1 MRVLING
8 RFLDK
13 PVTGV
18 ERFGREVTR
27 ALGMLKA
34 AGDARLDGLDLLIVR
49 PQSNSPALTPLIPEL
64 RVGESGGQLW
74 EQWHLP
80 RSAQGCDVILNLC
93 NMAPFA
99 SRRNITCVHDA
110 HPWLIPQNFS
120 WQFRKWYDLVIPR
133 IIATSARWTTVSR
146 FSADKLVELGIANRA
161 PDAITYNAADNFGS
175 DVATGTGRPLP
186 EGVRSPYVLCLGSR
200 SANKNIG
207 MIAGIA
213 PRLAERGICVVVAGG
228 GNTKV
233 FGGGEQRIEDNVVNL
248 GFVSDE
254 TLVALYCQASAFLFP
269 SLYEGFGVPAIEAM
283 KFGCPV
289 IASDSSALPE
299 VLGDAAILLPPHAPD
314 RWLDSILTIHDDP
327 VRRAKLVGKG
337 HERVKQYS
345 WKGSALAF
353 AALAQDMMR

>member
-13 PVTGV
+13 PITGV

-27 ALGMLKA
+27 ALGALKA
-34 AGDARLDGLDLLIVR
+34 LGDPQLSGLDLLIVR
-49 PQSNSPALTPLIPEL
+49 PRSEAPAFTPLIPEV
-64 RVGESGGQLW
+64 RVGESSGQVW

-80 RSAQGCDVILNLC
+80 RAARGDDVILNLC

-99 SRRNITCVHDA
+99 FRRNITCVHDA

-120 WQFRKWYDLVIPR
+120 WQFRKWYDLAIPQ
-133 IIATSARWTTVSR
+133 IIRTSARWTTVSHY
-146 FSADKLVELGIANRA
+146 SADTLVKLGIADRA
-161 PDAITYNAADNFGS
+161 PDAITYNAADNFGP
-175 DVATGTGRPLP
+175 DDAAPAPLP
-186 EGVRSPYVLCLGSR
+186 EGVRAPYVLCLGSR

-213 PRLAERGICVVVAGG
+213 PRLAECGIGVVVAGG
-228 GNTKV
+228 GNAKV
-233 FGGGEQRIEDNVVNL
+233 FGGGQGFEDGVVNL
-248 GFVSDE
+248 GRVSDE
-254 TLVALYCQASAFLFP
+254 TLVSLYRHATAFLFP

-314 RWLDSILTIHDDP
+314 RWLEAILSVHGDP
-327 VRRAKLVGKG
+327 ARRAALIDKG
-337 HERVKQYS
+337 HERVTRYS
-345 WKGSALAF
+345 WAGSALAF
-353 AALAQDMMR
+353 AALARVLMR